1 MTRCVRISPPHDE
14 ALTVDS
20 VSVETSSLHVNR
32 PHDFGDDYDDD
43 EAKQDREPG
52 RRSMFAKQSDRR
64 ALAYLNQ
71 EGCDPSDDQDDDSA
85 TNCRQLNAASACVPC
100 PSSRRVVR
108 RFMCAA
114 TRHELRPTRACWG
127 ACGLRGGGVALAF
140 PSGFVAGT
148 LTPA

>member
-1 MTRCVRISPPHDE
+1 MTCCVRISPPHDE

-20 VSVETSSLHVNR
+20 VSIETSSLHVNR

-52 RRSMFAKQSDRR
+52 RRSMVAKQSDRR

-85 TNCRQLNAASACVPC
+85 TNCRQLNAASACVPR
-100 PSSRRVVR
+100 PSSTVLRVP
-108 RFMCAA
+108 AA
-114 TRHELRPTRACWG
+114 PTGAPG
-127 ACGLRGGGVALAF
+127 ACPNRASAVHDD
-140 PSGFVAGT
+140 AGT
-148 LTPA
+148 RIGCGLGCGVVLVHEV

>member
-1 MTRCVRISPPHDE
+1 MTCCVRISPPHDE

-20 VSVETSSLHVNR
+20 VSIETSSLHVNR

-85 TNCRQLNAASACVPC
+85 TNCRQLNAASACVPR

-108 RFMCAA
+108 RFMCDA
-114 TRHELRPTRACWG
+114 TRHESCDQRVRVGGRVVC
-127 ACGLRGGGVALAF
+127 GGGGGALFF
-140 PSGFVAGT
+140 PLVSVGVF
-148 LTPA
+148 